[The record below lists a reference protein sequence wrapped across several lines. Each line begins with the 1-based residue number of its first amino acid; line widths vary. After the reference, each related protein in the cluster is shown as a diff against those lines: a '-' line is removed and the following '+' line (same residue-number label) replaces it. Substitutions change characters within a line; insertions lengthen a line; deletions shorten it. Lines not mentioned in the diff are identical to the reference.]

1 MGEGQPLTSSRTND
15 ASKPVRSGQGASPLL
30 LAGLALL
37 IALALFAAYRLIGA
51 VGSDHSLAGS
61 DDYVLVRS
69 TGQTA
74 TAEGTL
80 PGAAT
85 TDPNMMTSGL
95 LLAEGLDLA
104 PAKLGPATQGYA
116 ITRDSDPDT
125 LAQHDLRVGDVILDM
140 DQQPLTPQ
148 RIEALGG
155 ELGLLD
161 AVEISFMR
169 DGQMRSEMLVF
180 ER

>member
-1 MGEGQPLTSSRTND
+1 MPCC
-15 ASKPVRSGQGASPLL
+15 V
-30 LAGLALL
+30 
-37 IALALFAAYRLIGA
+37 
-51 VGSDHSLAGS
+51 
-61 DDYVLVRS
+61 
-69 TGQTA
+69 
-74 TAEGTL
+74 
-80 PGAAT
+80 
-85 TDPNMMTSGL
+85 

>member
-1 MGEGQPLTSSRTND
+1 MTASRSHQQ
-15 ASKPVRSGQGASPLL
+15 SKPVRSGQGVSPLL

-85 TDPNMMTSGL
+85 TTDPNMMTSGL
-95 LLAEGLDLA
+95 LLAEGLTLA
-104 PAKLGPATQGYA
+104 PARIGPAAQGYA
-116 ITRDSDPDT
+116 ITPDSDPDM

-140 DQQPLTPQ
+140 DQQPLTAQ

>member
-1 MGEGQPLTSSRTND
+1 MTASRSHQR
-15 ASKPVRSGQGASPLL
+15 SKPVRSGQGVSPLH

-85 TDPNMMTSGL
+85 TTDPNMMTSGL
-95 LLAEGLDLA
+95 LLAEGLTLA
-104 PAKLGPATQGYA
+104 PARIGPAAQGYA
-116 ITRDSDPDT
+116 ITPDSDPDM

-140 DQQPLTPQ
+140 DQQPLTAQ

>member
-1 MGEGQPLTSSRTND
+1 MTASRSHQR
-15 ASKPVRSGQGASPLL
+15 SKPVRSGQGVSPLL

-85 TDPNMMTSGL
+85 TTDPNMMTSGL
-95 LLAEGLDLA
+95 LLAEGLTLA
-104 PAKLGPATQGYA
+104 PARIGPAAQGYA
-116 ITRDSDPDT
+116 ITPDSDPDM

-140 DQQPLTPQ
+140 DQQPLTAQ

>member
-1 MGEGQPLTSSRTND
+1 MP
-15 ASKPVRSGQGASPLL
+15 
-30 LAGLALL
+30 
-37 IALALFAAYRLIGA
+37 
-51 VGSDHSLAGS
+51 
-61 DDYVLVRS
+61 
-69 TGQTA
+69 
-74 TAEGTL
+74 
-80 PGAAT
+80 
-85 TDPNMMTSGL
+85 
-95 LLAEGLDLA
+95 
-104 PAKLGPATQGYA
+104 
-116 ITRDSDPDT
+116 DSDADM

-169 DGQMRSEMLVF
+169 DGQMRSELLVF